1 MPVMGRFRLRRE
13 GRRAFLQSGFAVKG
27 PVHSLAE
34 NLAAFAR
41 HCVCESRSAGVP
53 SALCLKCSIVDF
65 FAGTR
70 KSALHLRRASKA
82 SADYFRGRSF
92 IMRSLCY
99 AGLALAFAFTALS
112 AVADSSNIH

>member
-13 GRRAFLQSGFAVKG
+13 GRRAFLQFAVKG

-41 HCVCESRSAGVP
+41 HCVCEKSVRR
-53 SALCLKCSIVDF
+53 CSIGPLPEVLHCRF
-65 FAGTR
+65 SAGTR

-99 AGLALAFAFTALS
+99 AGLALAFAFTTLS
-112 AVADSSNIH
+112 AVADSSNI